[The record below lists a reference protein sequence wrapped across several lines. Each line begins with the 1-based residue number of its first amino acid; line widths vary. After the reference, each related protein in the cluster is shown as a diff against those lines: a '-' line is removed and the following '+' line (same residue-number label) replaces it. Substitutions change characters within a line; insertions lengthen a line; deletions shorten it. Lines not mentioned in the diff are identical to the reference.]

1 MTGTAANKV
10 QPVASAS
17 AWSPFRHRIF
27 AVLWIATVAS
37 NVGTWMYAA
46 AAGWQMTL
54 LAPSPLMVSLVQA
67 ASTLPVFI
75 FALPAGALAD
85 IVDRR
90 RLLIVVL
97 VLLLAIVFLFA
108 VLTLFDLV
116 TPGVLLAFSFVT
128 GIGTALVA
136 PAWQAIVPEL
146 VPRQDLQAAVALNSV
161 GINISRAVGPALGGV
176 LIFTFGI
183 ASPYFANA
191 ASFLGVI
198 VALILWRRQA
208 TTTELPVERFV
219 GAMHAGLRYVRESTP
234 LRATLVR
241 ALAFFAFASAYWALL
256 PLIARDL
263 LDGGPQL
270 YGILLA
276 CIGAGAVIGALFL
289 PRIRAAIGPNHLVA
303 VGTVATAAV
312 MALLALS
319 SDAVVA
325 AGACLIAGA
334 AWIAVLSSLN
344 VAAQVAL
351 PVWVKAR
358 GLSVYLVVFFG
369 AMTGGSVLWGQV
381 ATVLSIPVSLLVS
394 GGGLIIALFW
404 VRRWKLPVDEALDLA
419 PSMHWPAPMVAEE
432 VEHDRG
438 PVMVTIEYQVDPAR
452 AADFIATLE
461 ELSHERRR
469 DGAFA
474 WGLFE
479 DAAEPGRY
487 LEYFMVESWLEHLRQ
502 HRRVTGADRDIQE
515 RSRAFLVEGSTPQ
528 VSHFL
533 APAPTVTVRKEQK
546 P

>member
-1 MTGTAANKV
+1 
-10 QPVASAS
+10 
-17 AWSPFRHRIF
+17 
-27 AVLWIATVAS
+27 
-37 NVGTWMYAA
+37 
-46 AAGWQMTL
+46 
-54 LAPSPLMVSLVQA
+54 
-67 ASTLPVFI
+67 
-75 FALPAGALAD
+75 
-85 IVDRR
+85 
-90 RLLIVVL
+90 
-97 VLLLAIVFLFA
+97 
-108 VLTLFDLV
+108 
-116 TPGVLLAFSFVT
+116 
-128 GIGTALVA
+128 
-136 PAWQAIVPEL
+136 
-146 VPRQDLQAAVALNSV
+146 
-161 GINISRAVGPALGGV
+161 
-176 LIFTFGI
+176 
-183 ASPYFANA
+183 
-191 ASFLGVI
+191 
-198 VALILWRRQA
+198 
-208 TTTELPVERFV
+208 
-219 GAMHAGLRYVRESTP
+219 
-234 LRATLVR
+234 VR

-289 PRIRAAIGPNHLVA
+289 PRIRAVIGPDHLVA

-312 MALLALS
+312 MGLLALS

-325 AGACLIAGA
+325 ASACLIAGA

-404 VRRWKLPVDEALDLA
+404 VRRWKLPAGEALDLA

-438 PVMVTIEYQVDPAR
+438 PVMVTIEYRVNPTR
-452 AADFIATLE
+452 AADFVAALE
-461 ELSHERRR
+461 DLSHERRR

-515 RSRAFLVEGSTPQ
+515 RARACLTEGSTPR

-533 APAPTVTVRKEQK
+533 APAPTVTVGKEQK